1 MLREGVSSAGNM
13 TPSGGTGEVKGG
25 GDMAGSLQ
33 DVGSFDVQPKESGLD
48 SSAPR
53 DSMGGFQAGIWFY
66 GKQSHKYTLTERCC
80 HCSKIYKAKM
90 EVSPTPPPPGSPV
103 IYVISFLF
111 SYRYRYTSQ
120 ASKSVCLSLIH
131 TLPLSVQ
138 YHIPA
143 RGGLCL

>member
-1 MLREGVSSAGNM
+1 MLRGGVSSAGNM

-33 DVGSFDVQPKESGLD
+33 DVGSFDVQPKESGLY

-53 DSMGGFQAGIWFY
+53 DSVGGFQAGIWFY

-80 HCSKIYKAKM
+80 HRSKIYKAKM
-90 EVSPTPPPPGSPV
+90 EVSPPPPSSPV
-103 IYVISFLF
+103 LYVISLLC

-120 ASKSVCLSLIH
+120 ASKSVCLSLTH

-138 YHIPA
+138 CYIPA